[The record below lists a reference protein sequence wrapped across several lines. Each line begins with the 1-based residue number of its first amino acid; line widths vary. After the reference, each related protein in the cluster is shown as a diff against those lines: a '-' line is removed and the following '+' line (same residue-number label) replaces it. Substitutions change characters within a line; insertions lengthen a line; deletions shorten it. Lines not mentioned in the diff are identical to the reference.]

1 MLRFS
6 RLYRMVSVSAI
17 VVAHMAAGLNHAH
30 AEDAIDV
37 RWGVN
42 NPFID
47 ANIPVNIGVKTG
59 IFTKHGLNV
68 EIIQTQSPMPP
79 LLAGSTDVT
88 TGGAP
93 PWLNA
98 VAQGQK
104 PKVVAAVL
112 AKNSQVLMV
121 KAGSELEK
129 AKDLGWPE
137 SIRALRGKT
146 VGVSVAG
153 AQVDLTTRYLLLQ
166 AGLVP
171 DKDVNVLAVGGGAPQ
186 VAALEQG
193 RVDAIMAYVP
203 FVQILQDRKA
213 AVPLFD
219 YTSLPN
225 GAPAAVD
232 QPYMLVTISPQFLE
246 AQPEVT
252 AKIRAAL
259 NDVNAWMASEENTA
273 AFTGMVKGWFGNVE
287 PDVIDAV
294 VASMRKG
301 GFRTNYTCEDLGY
314 GVDLMKSLNRLSTD
328 VPCAEYIAP

>member
-1 MLRFS
+1 MLGILRRRNMKILGAAIAGLLFS
-6 RLYRMVSVSAI
+6 GSVSA
-17 VVAHMAAGLNHAH
+17 HAQ
-30 AEDAIDV
+30 DAISV

-47 ANIPVNIGVKTG
+47 ANIPVNIGVETG
-59 IFTKHGLNV
+59 IFAKHGLAV
-68 EIIQTQSPMPP
+68 EIVQTQSPMPP

-98 VAQGQK
+98 VNQGQK
-104 PKVVAAVL
+104 PRVVAAVL

-129 AKDLGWPE
+129 AASLGWPE

-153 AQVDLTTRYLLLQ
+153 AQVDLTTRYLMLQ
-166 AGLVP
+166 AGLDP
-171 DKDVNVLAVGGGAPQ
+171 DKDVNILAVGGGAPQ

-203 FVQILQDRKA
+203 FVQILLDRKV

-219 YTSLPN
+219 YTSQ
-225 GAPAAVD
+225 PAGTPPAID
-232 QPYMLVTISPQFLE
+232 QPYMLVTISPKFLTAE
-246 AQPEVT
+246 PGVT

-259 NDVNAWMASEENTA
+259 ADVNAWMADEKNTA
-273 AFTGMVKGWFGNVE
+273 AFTGMLKGWFGNVE
-287 PDVIDAV
+287 PQVIDAV
-294 VASMRKG
+294 VANMRKG
-301 GFRTNYTCEDLGY
+301 GFRTDYACSDLEY
-314 GVDLMKSLNRLSTD
+314 GVDLMKSLKRLSAE